1 MNKYKNLHLW
11 MLFPFIIM
19 QAGIFPF
26 YWPTFSQEYW
36 GVHVHYWLAST
47 WYFFLISQPYL
58 ATHGKLEKHR
68 TNGIIGFFIAGGVIF
83 SAIVM
88 LMGDMHNAGMIENN
102 PESSN
107 LTPEF
112 LYGVVVIEL
121 ILITAF
127 IYSIVQA
134 IVKRKNLEEHAWWLI
149 AGLFYIM
156 MPAVGRGFFFVI
168 AVLKGGLF
176 EVPLYVPNNIAT
188 AVIISM
194 LLLFAW
200 KYKKLNH
207 QATWIGIAINLTTL
221 LHRSIGSSEAV
232 QSLLKSMILYRP

>member
-1 MNKYKNLHLW
+1 MERYRSLHLW
-11 MLFPFIIM
+11 MLIPFILM
-19 QAGIFPF
+19 QVGIFVF
-26 YWPTFSQEYW
+26 YWPTFSEEYW
-36 GVHVHYWLAST
+36 GVHIHYWLAT
-47 WYFFLISQPYL
+47 VWYLFLITQPYY

-68 TNGIIGFFIAGGVIF
+68 TNGIIGFFIAGGVVF

-88 LMGDMHNAGMIENN
+88 LMGDMRNAALIEAD
-102 PESSN
+102 PSSSN

-121 ILITAF
+121 ILTAAF

-134 IVKRKNLEEHAWWLI
+134 IIKRKDLEEHAWWLI
-149 AGLFYIM
+149 AGIFYIM

-168 AVLKGGLF
+168 AVLNGGIF
-176 EVPLYVPNNIAT
+176 NVPLYVPNVIAT
-188 AVIISM
+188 GVIILL

-207 QATWIGIAINLTTL
+207 QATWIGILINLTTL
-221 LHRSIGSSEAV
+221 VHEAIGSSETV
-232 QSLLKSMILYRP
+232 QTVLKAMIQYRH